1 MPGNPGRVKRVEGSQ
16 DNSAAKRCKHEKNY
30 VYEFTTFIMREL
42 ILIFISTLL
51 INNMVLSYFL
61 GICPFLGVSGKI
73 ESASG
78 MGMAVTFVMT
88 LATGI
93 SWLIYNLILV
103 KFELLFLEYVVFIL
117 VIASLVQIV
126 EMFIRKYSS
135 SLYQSLGIY
144 LPLITTNCAILGAAL
159 FMVTRNYNFLEAVVF
174 GFSGGLGFSLVLL
187 IMAGIREEISYAD
200 IPRAFRGASLTLI
213 TAGLLSLIFMGFSG
227 LIAS

>member
-1 MPGNPGRVKRVEGSQ
+1 
-16 DNSAAKRCKHEKNY
+16 
-30 VYEFTTFIMREL
+30 MRDL
-42 ILIFISTLL
+42 IIIFISTLL
-51 INNMVLSYFL
+51 INNLVLSYFL

-73 ESASG
+73 ESAFG

-88 LATGI
+88 LATSI
-93 SWLIYNLILV
+93 SWLIYNLILA
-103 KFELLFLEYVVFIL
+103 KFGLLFLEYVVFIL

-126 EMFIRKYSS
+126 EMFIRKYSN

-200 IPRAFRGASLTLI
+200 VPRVFRGASLTLI
-213 TAGLLSLIFMGFSG
+213 TAGLLALVFMGFSG
-227 LIAS
+227 LLAS

>member
-1 MPGNPGRVKRVEGSQ
+1 MT
-16 DNSAAKRCKHEKNY
+16 D
-30 VYEFTTFIMREL
+30 L

-51 INNMVLSYFL
+51 INNLVLSYFL

-73 ESASG
+73 ESACG

-88 LATGI
+88 LATSI

-103 KFELLFLEYVVFIL
+103 KFGLLFLEYVVFIL

-126 EMFIRKYSS
+126 EMFIRKYSNQ
-135 SLYQSLGIY
+135 LYQALGIY

-174 GFSGGLGFSLVLL
+174 GFSGGLGFSLVLM
-187 IMAGIREEISYAD
+187 IMAGIREEASYAD
-200 IPRAFRGASLTLI
+200 IPGVFKGASLTLI
-213 TAGLLSLIFMGFSG
+213 TAGLLALIFMGFSG

>member
-1 MPGNPGRVKRVEGSQ
+1 MK
-16 DNSAAKRCKHEKNY
+16 D
-30 VYEFTTFIMREL
+30 L

-51 INNMVLSYFL
+51 INNLVLSYFL

-73 ESASG
+73 ESAFG

-88 LATGI
+88 LATSL

-103 KFELLFLEYVVFIL
+103 KFGLFYLEYVVFIL

-144 LPLITTNCAILGAAL
+144 LPLITTNCAILGSAL
-159 FMVTRNYNFLEAVVF
+159 FMVTRNYKFLEAVVF

-187 IMAGIREEISYAD
+187 IMAGIREEVQYVD
-200 IPRAFRGASLTLI
+200 IPKVFKGASLTLI
-213 TAGLLSLIFMGFSG
+213 TAGLLALIFMGFSG
-227 LIAS
+227 LISS

>member
-1 MPGNPGRVKRVEGSQ
+1 MK
-16 DNSAAKRCKHEKNY
+16 D
-30 VYEFTTFIMREL
+30 L

-51 INNMVLSYFL
+51 INNLVLSYFL

-73 ESASG
+73 ESAFG

-88 LATGI
+88 LATSIG
-93 SWLIYNLILV
+93 WLIYNLILV
-103 KFELLFLEYVVFIL
+103 KFGLFYLEYVVFIL

-144 LPLITTNCAILGAAL
+144 LPLITTNCAILGSAL
-159 FMVTRNYNFLEAVVF
+159 FMVTRNYRFLEAVVF

-187 IMAGIREEISYAD
+187 IMAGIREEIHYVT
-200 IPRAFRGASLTLI
+200 IPRVFQGAALTLI
-213 TAGLLSLIFMGFSG
+213 TAGLLALIFMGFAG